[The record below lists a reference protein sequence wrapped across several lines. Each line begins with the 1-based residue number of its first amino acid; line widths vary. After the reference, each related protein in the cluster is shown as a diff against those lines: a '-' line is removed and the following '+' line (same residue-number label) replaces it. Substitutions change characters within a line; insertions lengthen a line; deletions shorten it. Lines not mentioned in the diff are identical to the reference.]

1 MGESIPATLGRY
13 VIQEEIGRG
22 MMGAVYRASDPDLGR
37 TVALKTVK
45 LAFPVSD
52 RERDQFQQRFL
63 VEARAAGALSHPNIV
78 VVHDVGRDPESGTFF
93 IALEYLEGRTV
104 EQVVS
109 DGPMEW
115 SAALRVVAHL
125 ADALHHA
132 HSRGIIHRDIK
143 PANIM
148 VLEDGEPKIMD
159 FGIAKLPTSQLTVAG
174 QFFGTPAYTAPEQVT
189 GTEIDGRADLF
200 ALGAILYL
208 LLTGQRAFTGSSVP
222 AIVASVQSKDPAPP
236 STIVS
241 GLPDAVDYVVRRA
254 LAKGLDKRYPD
265 GRTLADDLEDLCA
278 GRPPR
283 HRAGWVP
290 PVPADATMVST
301 TPAVLPKT
309 QVPPVV
315 PAEALDP
322 VPRTGAATAG
332 AEPPSRVPA
341 ARAALVPKVTPAR
354 SRGLGWMGPALGA
367 AGALAAVAA
376 LAVGV
381 WIASRGAGR
390 VPVAPGVET
399 AEPVGGAQPPG
410 EGVAGAAEPLEPQPS
425 RPGLLPSFLQ
435 PAAPAGLDIDVD
447 HSLKSGRLRVWLDD
461 ELVLDEALR
470 GRVKK
475 KILVYKRRAGHL
487 DKTLEIEPGDHTII
501 VRVDS
506 DGNVLRERVSARFEA
521 GATRHLVARIGGLL
535 RKHLELSWSSS

>member
-1 MGESIPATLGRY
+1 MGESTPATLGRY
-13 VIQEEIGRG
+13 VVEEEIGRG

-37 TVALKTVK
+37 TVALKTVR

-52 RERDQFQQRFL
+52 RERDQFQERFQR
-63 VEARAAGALSHPNIV
+63 EARAAGALSHANIV
-78 VVHDVGRDPESGTFF
+78 VVHDVGRDPESGTLF

-104 EQVVS
+104 EQIVS
-109 DGPMEW
+109 DGPMDW
-115 SAALRVVAHL
+115 SAALRIVAHL

-159 FGIAKLPTSQLTVAG
+159 FGIAKLPASQLTVAG

-222 AIVASVQSKDPAPP
+222 AIVASVQSKDPVPP
-236 STIVS
+236 SAIVS
-241 GLPDAVDYVVRRA
+241 DLPEAVDYVVRRA
-254 LAKGLDKRYPD
+254 LAKDRDKRYPD

-278 GRPPR
+278 GQPPR

-290 PVPADATMVST
+290 PVPADATMVSA
-301 TPAVLPKT
+301 TPAVPPKT
-309 QVPPVV
+309 
-315 PAEALDP
+315 
-322 VPRTGAATAG
+322 
-332 AEPPSRVPA
+332 EPPLVVSGASLEPVSPANAVTAAAERPSRAPA
-341 ARAALVPKVTPAR
+341 VRAAFVPKAAPAR
-354 SRGLGWMGPALGA
+354 SRGLGWVGPALGA
-367 AGALAAVAA
+367 AAAFVVVGV
-376 LAVGV
+376 LAVGL
-381 WIASRGAGR
+381 WIGSHGAGPAPAPPSAETAVGARPPSEPGGLPVEATEPPPR
-390 VPVAPGVET
+390 VP
-399 AEPVGGAQPPG
+399 
-410 EGVAGAAEPLEPQPS
+410 
-425 RPGLLPSFLQ
+425 LLPSFLK
-435 PAAPAGLDIDVD
+435 PVTPAGLDIDVD
-447 HSLKSGRLRVWLDD
+447 HSLKNGRLRVWLDD

-475 KILVYKRRAGHL
+475 KILVYKRRAGHI

-501 VRVDS
+501 VRVDA
-506 DGNVLRERVSARFEA
+506 DGDVLRERISARFES

-535 RKHLELSWSSS
+535 RKHLELSWSRS